1 MEILI
6 AVEEM
11 DVESAYQEALDY
23 LYKFVDY
30 SLVRNFHSSPEKFG
44 LERMFAFLDLLGNPQ
59 RQFQVIHVAG
69 TKGKGST
76 AALIAS
82 SLRSANYRVG
92 LYTSPHL
99 QEYTE
104 RIQVNGQDLSRAELV
119 ELVNSLRPT
128 IAKLEGLTWFEI
140 TTAIAFL
147 HFARQGVEVAVIE
160 VGLGGRLDATNVVDP
175 LVSVITSL
183 SLDHMA
189 VLGDN
194 LPKIAFEKAGIIK
207 PGRPVVS
214 APQKAE
220 ALQVIEQVAGERGC
234 SLAVVGRDYQFEAGE
249 HSLDGQTFLVRRA
262 GGDSAHSLDAVHPT
276 DVQELRIPLL
286 GLHQVENAVTAYAA
300 LQAADAHGLKV
311 SEEDIRRGFSGVSW
325 PGRFEVLRRDPPIII
340 DSAHNRDSA
349 MRLRQALDDYLPDAQ
364 ITLLFGASDDKDVDG
379 MLAEL
384 LPRAQ
389 RMVATQSIH
398 PRAAKTERLAGIAQR
413 SGCQAVGVLP
423 VEDALETALQLT
435 GNSGAIVVTGS
446 LFIAAAVRDI
456 WLNRV
461 YANNH

>member
-11 DVESAYQEALDY
+11 EVESAYQEALDY
-23 LYKFVDY
+23 LYRFVDY

-104 RIQVNGQDLSRAELV
+104 RIQVNGQDLSRADLV
-119 ELVNSLRPT
+119 ELVNSLRPI
-128 IAKLEGLTWFEI
+128 IARLDGLTWFEI

-147 HFARQGVEVAVIE
+147 YFTRQRVEVAVIE

-189 VLGDN
+189 VLGDS
-194 LPKIAFEKAGIIK
+194 LPKIAIEKAGIIK

-249 HSLDGQTFLVRRA
+249 HSLDGQTFLVHRA
-262 GGDSAHSLDAVHPT
+262 GGNSAHSTDAV
-276 DVQELRIPLL
+276 ELRIPLL

-300 LQAADAHGLKV
+300 LQAADAQGLKV
-311 SEEDIRRGFSGVSW
+311 SEADIRRGFSGVSW

-413 SGCQAVGVLP
+413 SGCQAVEVLP
-423 VEDALETALQLT
+423 VEDALETALQLA

-461 YANNH
+461 YANHH